1 VAKRRIGVDIGST
14 AARAAEIAFG
24 SSGPALIR
32 AAQVPLPAGA
42 VENGEV
48 RQPELVGEALKE
60 LWTRGGFKTK
70 QVVLGVGNQR
80 VVVREV
86 ALPWLPE
93 KELRDS
99 LAYQVQEFIPM
110 SADEA
115 VLDFDPLGEFEE
127 DGRRMLRLLL
137 VAAQRVMVS
146 TVVEATDHAG
156 LQPIGLDLVP
166 LALVRAVG
174 TYGEGLEDEAR
185 GDEAVIDV
193 GAHVTSVCVH
203 DNGLTRFVR
212 ILPLGGRNVT
222 LAVSTALKLSEEDAE
237 LLKRG
242 EDVPDGPSPGEVRK
256 VAIDR
261 AAGLVDEIR
270 SSLEFYSAQA
280 PGAKVDRVVITGGGS
295 KLDGFF
301 DLIGERIPLPIEH
314 GRALGRVESRLA
326 LSAEALEEADWALPV
341 AVGLAIPGRGR

>member
-1 VAKRRIGVDIGST
+1 VAKSRIGVDIGST
-14 AARAAEIAFG
+14 AVRAAEVALG
-24 SSGPALIR
+24 SSGAALVR

-60 LWTRGGFKTK
+60 LWARGGFKNK

-80 VVVREV
+80 VVVREI

-115 VLDFDPLGEFEE
+115 ILDFDALGEFEQE
-127 DGRRMLRLLL
+127 GRRMLRLLL

-146 TVVEATDHAG
+146 IIMEAADQAG
-156 LQPIGLDLVP
+156 LQPTGLDLVP

-174 TYGEGLEDEAR
+174 TYGEGLDDEAR

-222 LAVSTALKLSEEDAE
+222 LAVSAALKVSEEDAE

-242 EDVPDGPSPGEVRK
+242 EPVQEGPPPEEVRR
-256 VAIDR
+256 VAIER

-280 PGAKVDRVVITGGGS
+280 PGARIDRVVITGGGA
-295 KLDGFF
+295 KLDGFLA
-301 DLIGERIPLPIEH
+301 LIGERIPMPIEH

-326 LSAEALEEADWALPV
+326 LSAEALQEADWALPV